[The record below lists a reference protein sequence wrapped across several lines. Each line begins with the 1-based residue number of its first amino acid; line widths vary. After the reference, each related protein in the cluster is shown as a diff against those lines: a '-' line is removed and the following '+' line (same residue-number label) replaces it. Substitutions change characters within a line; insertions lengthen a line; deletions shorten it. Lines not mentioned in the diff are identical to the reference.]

1 MTKAQDRD
9 LPQGPTKA
17 AVSGPQAV
25 PRAVV
30 RLRRLA
36 EPETTITIGDLIDAF
51 GASGHAPLLMIVSVL
66 IIVPIGMIPG
76 VGGALGLLAA
86 AIGLQMVAGRAGVW
100 MPKSVRARSVSGA
113 RVTAI
118 ADRVYPVS
126 VFLARHL
133 NVRWVWLAAGRPSVV
148 AIGMTVILAGLSL
161 LLVGAIPILVPVMGI
176 PIAVFA
182 IGLMAED
189 GAVLAVGYA
198 LLTAI
203 SFGIFAL

>member
-1 MTKAQDRD
+1 MQNRD
-9 LPQGPTKA
+9 LPHGTTMA

-36 EPETTITIGDLIDAF
+36 ERETTITPGDLIDAF
-51 GASGHAPLLMIVSVL
+51 GASGHTLLRMIVSVL
-66 IIVPIGMIPG
+66 MIVPIGVIPG

-86 AIGLQMVAGRAGVW
+86 AIGLQMVAGRSGVW
-100 MPKSVRARSVSGA
+100 MPKTVRARSVSAA
-113 RVTAI
+113 RVTTI

-126 VFLARHL
+126 VFSAQHLDAR
-133 NVRWVWLAAGRPSVV
+133 WGWLAAGPPSVV
-148 AIGMTVILAGLSL
+148 AIGVTVLLVGLSL
-161 LLVGAIPILVPVMGI
+161 LLVGAISIFVPLMGL

-189 GAVLAVGYA
+189 GAVVAVGYA
-198 LLTAI
+198 LPGAI
-203 SFGIFAL
+203 SVGIFTL